1 MFKKVK
7 MEGQSN
13 SFHFRHDFLLQMFH
27 DEKDYFSNFLLVLRY
42 FKPLGAICMGGK
54 KREKVRIH
62 VRQVDWNK
70 TLMKG
75 CSDGNKKPLHTN
87 QAEREGEKTLSFFA
101 NFQMAI

>member
-1 MFKKVK
+1 
-7 MEGQSN
+7 
-13 SFHFRHDFLLQMFH
+13 
-27 DEKDYFSNFLLVLRY
+27 
-42 FKPLGAICMGGK
+42 MGGK

-87 QAEREGEKTLSFFA
+87 QAEGREGEKNSFFFCQLLDG
-101 NFQMAI
+101 NLTIESLQSVL

>member
-1 MFKKVK
+1 
-7 MEGQSN
+7 
-13 SFHFRHDFLLQMFH
+13 
-27 DEKDYFSNFLLVLRY
+27 
-42 FKPLGAICMGGK
+42 MGGK

-87 QAEREGEKTLSFFA
+87 QAEREREKKNSFFFCQLLDG
-101 NFQMAI
+101 NLTIESLQSVL